1 MENGLSRL
9 GYDAREAALS
19 RCDDIL
25 AEFSVW
31 PFGARD
37 GGAEAQQR
45 RRQSSGDSSASI
57 SELLRLARAEVGGTA
72 GDGAE
77 DPSCEIIA
85 AVLEVFSRMD
95 NLL

>member
-1 MENGLSRL
+1 VLENGLSRL

-25 AEFSVW
+25 ADFSVW
-31 PFGARD
+31 PFGARE

-45 RRQSSGDSSASI
+45 RRQGSGDGSASI
-57 SELLRLARAEVGGTA
+57 AELLRLARSELDGE
-72 GDGAE
+72 GAE

>member
-1 MENGLSRL
+1 MENALARL

-31 PFGARD
+31 PFGSRE

-45 RRQSSGDSSASI
+45 RRPSSGDGSANV
-57 SELLRLARAEVGGTA
+57 SELLRLARAEAG

-77 DPSCEIIA
+77 DVSCEIIA